1 MAKFILTFR
10 GGQGF
15 RSDPEEQAQVM
26 AAWGAW
32 YGTLGQATVDP
43 GAPFGASGSVS
54 SEGSSGPEE
63 PLGGYVIVQADS
75 LDDAKGLATGNP
87 VIGEGGS
94 VDVYELV
101 EM

>member
-1 MAKFILTFR
+1 MAKFVMTFR

-15 RSDPEEQAQVM
+15 RSNPEEQAEVM

-32 YGTLGQATVDP
+32 YGTLGQAIVDP
-43 GAPFGASGSVS
+43 GAPFGASESVS
-54 SEGSSGPEE
+54 SRESSGPRE

-75 LDDAKGLATGNP
+75 LDAATELANGNP